1 MKLGL
6 ISAFVCAAAVGVAG
20 QSARIKPSPTPTP
33 NPNLRPSVVFNPTA
47 RAETPRPR
55 TIPSPT
61 PKLGDEAD
69 VVRVESA
76 LVPIPISVIDS
87 GGRAMTNLR
96 LEDFDL
102 KIDGQPAQISQVS
115 RSESPIR
122 LAMLFDNSS
131 SVAIAREFEREAAV
145 KFFRRVVRPG

>member
-55 TIPSPT
+55 TSPSPT
-61 PKLGDEAD
+61 PTPKSGDEAD
-69 VVRVESA
+69 VVKVESA

-131 SVAIAREFEREAAV
+131 SVAIARER
-145 KFFRRVVRPG
+145 